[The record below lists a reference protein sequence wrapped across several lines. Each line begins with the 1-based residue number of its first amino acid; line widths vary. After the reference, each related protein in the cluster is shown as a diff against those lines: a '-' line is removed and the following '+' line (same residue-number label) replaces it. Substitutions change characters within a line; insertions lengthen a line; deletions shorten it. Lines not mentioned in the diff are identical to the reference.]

1 VSSPAIEQGRAAL
14 RDGDAATA
22 QRAFEL
28 ALAEN
33 ESGEALE
40 GLGEVLYLQCDYPA
54 AAAYYERAYAAYRR
68 ERQSMAAGRA
78 ARTVAWITGNVMGEW
93 AVESGWLARARTILE
108 EAGEDGPERGW
119 VLMIRT
125 FSEPDAQ
132 AREALL
138 LEAIAVGRR
147 FGDPDVEFEAL
158 SLLGGLFLLTD
169 RVERAWSSSTRR
181 WRPPAPGS
189 CGSSRP
195 LTRSCACSSGRVSW
209 STTSRAPTSGCAR
222 PPT

>member
-1 VSSPAIEQGRAAL
+1 VRETPSVWTRACHHRLVSSPAIEQGRAAL

-119 VLMIRT
+119 VLMIGT

-147 FGDPDVEFEAL
+147 FGDPT
-158 SLLGGLFLLTD
+158 S
-169 RVERAWSSSTRR
+169 
-181 WRPPAPGS
+181 
-189 CGSSRP
+189 SSRP
-195 LTRSCACSSGRVSW
+195 CRCSAACSS
-209 STTSRAPTSGCAR
+209 
-222 PPT
+222 

>member
-132 AREALL
+132 ATHLMQ
-138 LEAIAVGRR
+138 RR
-147 FGDPDVEFEAL
+147 NVAAAFCRPTAAASSRRPGAGARP
-158 SLLGGLFLLTD
+158 
-169 RVERAWSSSTRR
+169 RPSSSRLHTPTGGCPGAAA
-181 WRPPAPGS
+181 PP
-189 CGSSRP
+189 
-195 LTRSCACSSGRVSW
+195 
-209 STTSRAPTSGCAR
+209 
-222 PPT
+222 